1 MQARRRAIPLSIH
14 SLLIVV
20 ALSRAGVARAQYRN
34 LDAGR
39 PGRVEDAEPT
49 PRYALDID
57 LAPFQIE
64 RLAGGTTRYRAEPRL
79 AYGILPFTD
88 LEIRAPIV
96 QVNPPSASGAISAA
110 GLAGLSIGLLRALNI
125 ETTNMPAFALAAE
138 LSLPVGGLA
147 PARGSYLAK
156 ALLTKT
162 TGVGR
167 FHLNAGY
174 GTYAVRIASTGSSGS
189 SGCSSLRLS
198 LPGDTTCGAGPPI
211 IIDAPCSLNPAPSA
225 GFASGSSRRCA
236 PPATETLAAPASTP
250 ELRSAGNHWFAGAA
264 FDHSFALRST
274 LLSADVFAE
283 RFVGLYPNTDW
294 TAEIGLR
301 HQLTPLVVVDAGFGR
316 HFAGTIPSTFVVIG
330 ATYELAT
337 PPFLGR

>member
-1 MQARRRAIPLSIH
+1 MARCRAIPLPIH

-20 ALSRAGVARAQYRN
+20 ALSRAGTARAQYRN

-57 LAPFQIE
+57 LVPFQIE
-64 RLAGGTTRYRAEPRL
+64 RLTGGTTRYRAEPRL

-88 LEIRAPIV
+88 LEVRLPIV
-96 QVNPPSASGAISAA
+96 QVNPPSASGATSAA
-110 GLAGLSIGLLRALNI
+110 GLAGVSIGLLRALNI

-138 LSLPVGGLA
+138 LSLPLGGLA

-162 TGVGR
+162 TSVGR
-167 FHLNAGY
+167 FHLNGGL
-174 GTYAVRIASTGSSGS
+174 GTYAIRTVSSATSGS
-189 SGCSSLRLS
+189 SGCSSLRIL
-198 LPGDTTCGAGPPI
+198 LPGDTTCNAGPPI
-211 IIDAPCSLNPAPSA
+211 IIDVPCSVNPAT
-225 GFASGSSRRCA
+225 SGTLAASSRMCA
-236 PPATETLAAPASTP
+236 PPVTASLPSAAATP
-250 ELRSAGNHWFAGAA
+250 EPRSAGNRWFAGAA

-283 RFVGLYPNTDW
+283 RFVGLYANTDW

-301 HQLTPLVVVDAGFGR
+301 HQLTPLIVLDAGAGR
-316 HFAGTIPSTFVVIG
+316 HFAGTIRSTFVAIG